1 MVYNMV
7 SSISSSLWRRCMR
20 IARNHEETVSFRK
33 ISHTRKLGEIT
44 IFYAVIKTKKFKLRE
59 KTKS

>member
-1 MVYNMV
+1 
-7 SSISSSLWRRCMR
+7 MR